1 MQHLLVSD
9 SVPPWMK
16 SSTVVEAM
24 AKGPSHWDLRKSW
37 ENHGRYGSK
46 MDKNHGKKHVFPMT

>member
-24 AKGPSHWDLRKSW
+24 AKGPSQWLGSAEGKSW
-37 ENHGRYGSK
+37 ENPWEDMEDMENLCFPYGRW
-46 MDKNHGKKHVFPMT
+46 